1 MTEAFVQHKIACS
14 NTGAPPV
21 VNTHPRSWV
30 VAHAKGLTHSSP
42 SQTGAVR
49 QSFVA
54 SGITLVSTVLCVR
67 QRRRCSSRVCGL
79 TSSRMSNKDQQD
91 GIVATDVAQIKV
103 AVRNAARS
111 IDMKRF
117 TGKVSDKVGVNG
129 LPALTPAVL
138 VVHDSPGRSSR
149 YLEPLAAQLCMR
161 PGRSCYLY
169 DQLGN
174 GLPNHQMLRMCVRD
188 LGEILRCL
196 SEQLGEPEVH
206 LVGHGFGGMVVM
218 EALLRTGLWDSN
230 PQDLPRLRSV
240 CLVSTPSSTSI
251 MKTEAWRL
259 MNKAKANVG
268 KEKAVAKFW
277 YKHYC
282 GLQSPTC
289 LAEAYATADEIHMG
303 GWEPWDHCIIRGW
316 QIRREEVQER
326 YALATGG
333 APLLCVR
340 GSNDFVTEA
349 CMEAWR
355 GAKDS
360 LASPKLPT
368 HVSARV
374 QSSRDGNFLTFR
386 EEALSGCGH
395 NSHLEDSVKFGALVQ
410 DWLQGVEV
418 YNRLHW

>member
-1 MTEAFVQHKIACS
+1 MAEAFLQHTIACP
-14 NTGAPPV
+14 NIGARPV
-21 VNTHPRSWV
+21 LSTQHRPWAA
-30 VAHAKGLTHSSP
+30 AHEKGSAHSSP
-42 SQTGAVR
+42 SQTGVAR
-49 QSFVA
+49 HSFMA
-54 SGITLVSTVLCVR
+54 SGVALFSTVLCVR
-67 QRRRCSSRVCGL
+67 PKRRSISRCAGGWE
-79 TSSRMSNKDQQD
+79 QD
-91 GIVATDVAQIKV
+91 RIVATDVAQIKV
-103 AVRNAARS
+103 AVRNGARN
-111 IDMKRF
+111 IGMKRF
-117 TGKVSDKVGVNG
+117 TGKVSDLVGVSG
-129 LPALTPAVL
+129 LPPLTPAVL
-138 VVHDSPGRSSR
+138 LVHDSPGRSSK
-149 YLEPLAAQLCMR
+149 YLEPLAGQLCMM

-174 GLPNHQMLRMCVRD
+174 GLPNHEMLRMCVRD
-188 LGEILRCL
+188 LGNILHCL

-230 PQDLPRLRSV
+230 PKDLPRLRSV
-240 CLVSTPSSTSI
+240 CLVSTPSSTS
-251 MKTEAWRL
+251 MLKTEAWRL
-259 MNKAKANVG
+259 MNKVKANVG
-268 KEKAVAKFW
+268 KDKAAAKFW

-316 QIRREEVQER
+316 QIRRAEVQER

-355 GAKDS
+355 GAKES
-360 LASPKLPT
+360 FASPKLPSD
-368 HVSARV
+368 VVARV
-374 QSSRDGNFLTFR
+374 HSSRDANFCTFR

-395 NSHLEDSVKFGALVQ
+395 NSHLEDSDKFGALLH
-410 DWLQGVEV
+410 DWLQGVDSTIPV
-418 YNRLHW
+418 SW